1 MKTLR
6 NSILCLG
13 AALLVSPI
21 LGAQDFSKYR
31 GFSLGTSLATVL
43 KQTQKKPVDVSL
55 IHARPTLVQEL
66 NWWPPAVPG
75 ASYQADS
82 VEQMVFSFCNGELY
96 KISVTYDVSSTQGLT
111 TGDMIK
117 SISAKYGPATTLE
130 PETDS
135 VLDTRVGSSS
145 EKAVASWE
153 DSQYFFKLVR
163 SPFTNR
169 FGLTIFSKLLNA
181 EAEIVIADAVTL
193 EKQEKP
199 QRDADLKKKEA
210 DDLEAERLKNQKA
223 FRP

>member
-6 NSILCLG
+6 NLILCLG
-13 AALLVSPI
+13 VVLLASPI
-21 LGAQDFSKYR
+21 LCAQDFSKYR

-43 KQTQKKPVDVSL
+43 KQTQKKPVDVNL
-55 IHARPTLVQEL
+55 IHARPSLVQEL
-66 NWWPPAVPG
+66 TWWPPAVPG
-75 ASYQADS
+75 VSYRADS
-82 VEQMVFSFCNGELY
+82 VEQMLFSFCNGELY

-111 TGDMIK
+111 TDDMVR

-130 PETDS
+130 PETNS
-135 VLDTRVGSSS
+135 VLNVRFSDS

-153 DSQYFFKLVR
+153 DSQYSFKLVR

-169 FGLTIFSKLLNA
+169 FGLIIFSKLLNA

-210 DDLEAERLKNQKA
+210 DDMEAERQKNQKA

>member
-6 NSILCLG
+6 NSMFCL
-13 AALLVSPI
+13 AVFLLASSI
-21 LGAQDFSKYR
+21 ISAQDFSKYR

-43 KQTQKKPVDVSL
+43 KQTQQKPVDVKV
-55 IHARPTLVQEL
+55 IHARPTLIQDL

-75 ASYQADS
+75 ASYRADS
-82 VEQMVFSFCNGELY
+82 VEQMLFSFCNGELY
-96 KISVTYDVSSTQGLT
+96 KISVTY
-111 TGDMIK
+111 
-117 SISAKYGPATTLE
+117 GPATILE

-135 VLDTRVGSSS
+135 VLNARFSSG
-145 EKAVASWE
+145 EKTVASWE

-169 FGLTIFSKLLNA
+169 FGLTIFSKLLNT
-181 EAEIVIADAVTL
+181 EAEIIIADAVTL

-199 QRDADLKKKEA
+199 QRDADLKKKEV
-210 DDLEAERLKNQKA
+210 DDLEAERQKNQKA

>member
-6 NSILCLG
+6 NSMFCL
-13 AALLVSPI
+13 AVFLLASSI
-21 LGAQDFSKYR
+21 ISAQDFSKYR

-43 KQTQKKPVDVSL
+43 KQTQQKPVDVKV
-55 IHARPTLVQEL
+55 IHARPTLIQDL

-75 ASYQADS
+75 ASYRADS
-82 VEQMVFSFCNGELY
+82 VEQMLFSFCNGEF
-96 KISVTYDVSSTQGLT
+96 SNG
-111 TGDMIK
+111 
-117 SISAKYGPATTLE
+117 
-130 PETDS
+130 
-135 VLDTRVGSSS
+135 
-145 EKAVASWE
+145 EKTVASWE

-181 EAEIVIADAVTL
+181 EAEIIIADAVTL

-199 QRDADLKKKEA
+199 QRDADLKKKEV
-210 DDLEAERLKNQKA
+210 DDLEAERQKNQKA

>member
-13 AALLVSPI
+13 VVLLASPI
-21 LGAQDFSKYR
+21 ISAQDFSKYR
-31 GFSLGTSLATVL
+31 GFSLGTSTATVL
-43 KQTQKKPVDVSL
+43 KQTEQKPVDVKV

-75 ASYQADS
+75 ASYRANS
-82 VEQMVFSFCNGELY
+82 VEQMLFSFCNGELY
-96 KISVTYDVSSTQGLT
+96 KISVTYDVASTQGLT
-111 TGDMIK
+111 AGDMVK

-130 PETDS
+130 PEADS
-135 VLDTRVGSSS
+135 VLNERVSNS

-153 DSQYFFKLVR
+153 DSQFFFKLVR

-199 QRDADLKKKEA
+199 QRDADQKKKEA
-210 DDLEAERLKNQKA
+210 DDLEAERQKNQKA

>member
-13 AALLVSPI
+13 VVLLVSPI
-21 LGAQDFSKYR
+21 LRAQDFSKYR
-31 GFSLGTSLATVL
+31 GFSLGASLATVL
-43 KQTQKKPVDVSL
+43 KQTQKKPVDVNL

-66 NWWPPAVPG
+66 SWWPPAVPG

-96 KISVTYDVSSTQGLT
+96 KISVNYDVSSTQGLT
-111 TGDMIK
+111 TDDMVK
-117 SISAKYGPATTLE
+117 SISAKYGPATTIE
-130 PETDS
+130 SETDS
-135 VLDTRVGSSS
+135 VLNERFGSSS

-153 DSQYFFKLVR
+153 DSQYLFKLVR

-181 EAEIVIADAVTL
+181 EAEIVIADAVTM

-210 DDLEAERLKNQKA
+210 DDLDAERQKNQKA